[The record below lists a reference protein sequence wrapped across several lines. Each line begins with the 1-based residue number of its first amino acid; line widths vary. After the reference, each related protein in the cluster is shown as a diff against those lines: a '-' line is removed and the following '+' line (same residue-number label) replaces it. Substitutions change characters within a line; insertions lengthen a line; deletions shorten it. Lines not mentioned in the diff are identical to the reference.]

1 MSQTLAIIIA
11 LSFAGTKYA
20 MALLFIFSYDF
31 TFWESILLAVGGGM
45 MGSLFFSFFGDA
57 VKAVWYKF
65 FPKKPSNKIV
75 INSRRRMIVKVRQ
88 KYGLAGIAFL
98 TPFILTVP
106 VGVLLARTFYK
117 NRLQVFAYMLV
128 SFTFWSFLICG
139 LYHIIGVDFTSLMH

>member
-31 TFWESILLAVGGGM
+31 TFWESILLATGGGM
-45 MGSLFFSFFGDA
+45 MGVLFFSFFGDG
-57 VKAVWYKF
+57 VKALWHRF
-65 FPKKPSNKIV
+65 FPKKPVTKLV
-75 INSRRRMIVKVRQ
+75 INKRRRMIVKVRQ

-98 TPFILTVP
+98 TPFVLTVP

-117 NRLQVFAYMLV
+117 NRLQVFTYMMV
-128 SFTFWSFLICG
+128 SFTFWSFLLCG
-139 LYHIIGVDFTSLMH
+139 LYYLIGIDFTALVN